1 MPTHKTDSDGAIKK
15 LKGQDES
22 SKLLQKYN
30 KKPKKDTELDDI
42 MKELNEQTEKNKLL
56 EEQQKLLKQ
65 QNEQNKILEQQNDE
79 QKKLLEEQKK
89 LVEEEEENML
99 WNIMIENINSGTFI
113 KFRTSAPRRDIKKPT
128 PSPSKIPAPITKSL
142 EPQGVAIGE
151 QAGIAIMENK
161 LKTSKNYIEYLKK
174 ELRNTD
180 FSSKKALE
188 ISNKIIKEEDEV
200 RELEKEIREREEDIE
215 RRFRKYYPDKY
226 YPYKK

>member
-1 MPTHKTDSDGAIKK
+1 
-15 LKGQDES
+15 
-22 SKLLQKYN
+22 
-30 KKPKKDTELDDI
+30 

-65 QNEQNKILEQQNDE
+65 RNEQNKILEQQNDE

-99 WNIMIENINSGTFI
+99 
-113 KFRTSAPRRDIKKPT
+113 RDII
-128 PSPSKIPAPITKSL
+128 PSPSKISDLITKSL
-142 EPQGVAIGE
+142 ETQGVAAGE

-161 LKTSKNYIEYLKK
+161 LETSKNHIEYLKK

-180 FSSKKALE
+180 FSSEKALE

-200 RELEKEIREREEDIE
+200 CKLEKEIREREEDIE

-226 YPYKK
+226 YPDKKCLEKSKLKY